1 MLNLSAGLR
10 RVIKPRFQISLHKKD
25 LFILEAIKNYL
36 DIGDIYTQGTA
47 SIQYRVFSI
56 KDLQVAI
63 DHFDKYPLIAS

>member
-1 MLNLSAGLR
+1 
-10 RVIKPRFQISLHKKD
+10 
-25 LFILEAIKNYL
+25 LEAIKNYL
-36 DIGDIYTQGTA
+36 DIGEIYTQGTA